1 MPEVCSSLLSYF
13 KNLRPNVNES
23 IFCTNK
29 RKNVEEKKFNARF
42 FFFIKGPIN
51 IESHI
56 YKATISK
63 LERTF
68 ETRQEMTPKS
78 RGG

>member
-1 MPEVCSSLLSYF
+1 MSPFFVQI
-13 KNLRPNVNES
+13 NEKMLK
-23 IFCTNK
+23 K
-29 RKNVEEKKFNARF
+29 RNSMLGLVSVH